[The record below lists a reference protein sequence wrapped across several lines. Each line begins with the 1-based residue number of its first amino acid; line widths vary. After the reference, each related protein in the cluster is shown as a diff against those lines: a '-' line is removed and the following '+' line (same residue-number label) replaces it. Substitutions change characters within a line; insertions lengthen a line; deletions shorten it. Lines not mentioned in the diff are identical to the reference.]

1 LEDILYLYLPIAEI
15 RINLL
20 LLVGIGLFVG
30 TLAGMFGLGGGIIAV
45 PLLSALQIPPSI
57 AVATATNQ
65 MTAASFSGYLAYARR
80 GCVDYKLGAFLII
93 GGIIGSSLG
102 MLLLKRLIEIGRAD
116 FFISLSFM
124 IFLTI
129 TCFLTLKEI
138 IATTYYKIKKTTPP
152 KPRPTILA
160 QLTLP
165 IKTNFVSAK
174 REISII
180 SPILIGIIGG
190 LFVAFMGI
198 GGSLVMIPAMLYVLR
213 VSERFTAGTSH
224 LQIIFTT
231 IICTIMHALTSK
243 NLDIILSFILI
254 VGTVI
259 GAQIGA
265 ILAKN
270 IRQDIMRILFAT
282 VILLL
287 SASVGYNLITEPDC
301 TYDFEVLKK

>member
-20 LLVGIGLFVG
+20 LLIGIGLFVG

-45 PLLSALQIPPSI
+45 PLLAALQIPPSV

-80 GCVDYKLGAFLII
+80 GCVDYKLGAFLIL

-102 MLLLKRLIEIGRAD
+102 MMILKRLIELGRAD
-116 FFISLSFM
+116 SFISLSFM
-124 IFLTI
+124 IFLTV
-129 TCFLTLKEI
+129 TCFLTLKDI
-138 IATTYYKIKKTTPP
+138 IVTTYYQIKKTNPP
-152 KPRPTILA
+152 KPRPTALMR
-160 QLTLP
+160 LTLP
-165 IKTNFVSAK
+165 IKANFVSAK
-174 REISII
+174 REISIFA
-180 SPILIGIIGG
+180 PILIGLVGG
-190 LFVAFMGI
+190 IFVAFMGI

-213 VSERFTAGTSH
+213 VSEKFTAGTSH

-243 NLDIILSFILI
+243 NLDIILSVILI
-254 VGTVI
+254 IGTVI

-270 IRQDIMRILFAT
+270 IRQDIMRILFAV

-287 SASVGYNLITEPDC
+287 SINVGYNLLTEPDC
-301 TYDFEVLKK
+301 MYEFEVLKK